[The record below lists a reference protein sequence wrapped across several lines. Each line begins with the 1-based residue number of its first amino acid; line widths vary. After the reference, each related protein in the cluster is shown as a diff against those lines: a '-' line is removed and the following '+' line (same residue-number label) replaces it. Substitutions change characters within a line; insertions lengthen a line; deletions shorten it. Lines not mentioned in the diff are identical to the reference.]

1 MYIKVTPAVFI
12 NAFIEMGREKQFDN
26 DPNVL
31 SASGLYALYD
41 YLVGYEDDIEDDCE
55 LDVIAICCDFERHE
69 SISAYNRAYG
79 TDFIDHDEID
89 EFACMINDSAFI
101 CRSH

>member
-1 MYIKVTPAVFI
+1 MYIKVTSSVFI
-12 NAFIEMGREKQFDN
+12 EAFFDMGREKQFDD
-26 DPNVL
+26 DPSVL

-41 YLVGYEDDIEDDCE
+41 YLVECEEDSGEQWE

-69 SISAYNRAYG
+69 SIAAYNRAYG